1 MKVCYVDNPTSWG
14 VYGHISSV
22 SAYIIAIS
30 VAIMLIG
37 LWHGNSLFLA
47 THILA
52 LKVSIWFFFIK
63 ERDLFFF

>member
-30 VAIMLIG
+30 VAIMMVG

-52 LKVSIWFFFIK
+52 LKVSI
-63 ERDLFFF
+63 